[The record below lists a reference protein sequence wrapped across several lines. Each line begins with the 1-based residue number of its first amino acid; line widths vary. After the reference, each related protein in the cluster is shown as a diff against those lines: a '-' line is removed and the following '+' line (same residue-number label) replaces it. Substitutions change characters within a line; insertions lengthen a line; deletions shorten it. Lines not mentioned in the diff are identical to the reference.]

1 MGLDDVTN
9 SDMIKT
15 TAGTITDVSMN
26 GLSILS
32 DNGNDLTF
40 SLYGAAIHVMNGFNI
55 GNYVMIEYNGTITD
69 DNDTSGVWV
78 ISITDS
84 GASTSGS
91 TDETAETDTEAADTN
106 AVETSASEQSQSESG
121 GQTSTESGTGSTTEA
136 GTEGATASA
145 NTANTQE
152 TSGTETQTEGTD
164 AENSVSGQTASTV
177 TIRGQI
183 VEATQNTVT
192 VTTDDGATLTFAT
205 GEASTSLAQG
215 LQTGNSIDVT
225 YDANGANNS
234 GVFTAISIADAE

>member
-121 GQTSTESGTGSTTEA
+121 TGSTTEA